1 MPSMRHALVVCLCLG
16 LASCSATATN
26 IGGESTITQEI
37 GPEGGQI
44 VVRGATVTF
53 PAGALADRK
62 MITIRATEGAPPD
75 GYVALSRVFDCG
87 PSGTAF
93 AQPVT
98 MKMPFEDDGQPASMF
113 WSSGADPAF
122 KDLGGEKQGG
132 TMTAT
137 VRHFSSGFV
146 GRKK

>member
-1 MPSMRHALVVCLCLG
+1 MRSMRIFGVCLL

-26 IGGESTITQEI
+26 IGGESTITQEV
-37 GPEGGQI
+37 GPEGGTI

-62 MITIRATEGAPPD
+62 MITIRATENAPPA
-75 GYVALSRVFDCG
+75 GYVALSRIFECG
-87 PSGTAF
+87 PTGTEF

-98 MKMPFEDDGQPASMF
+98 MKMPFEDDGQPATMF
-113 WSSGADPAF
+113 WSAGADPTF
-122 KDLGGEKQGG
+122 KDLGGEKEGG